1 VGCAVDKSPG
11 YDGVTYTVPSDPESE
26 LKWIEIVPKMVA
38 TELSVYY
45 AIVQATIQ
53 LNTKWLNL
61 DQKLESIVDALEQR
75 RVVRIWKTV
84 STADLIRQLLID
96 TYRFRIETAQLKRR
110 FHSRIADISSREGLD
125 MLEAYS
131 KNELGSLDEFP
142 VNDTIELLKVIE
154 NRLVWS
160 NQNIAIFFSA
170 VLGATIGAAIALY
183 AS

>member
-1 VGCAVDKSPG
+1 
-11 YDGVTYTVPSDPESE
+11 
-26 LKWIEIVPKMVA
+26 
-38 TELSVYY
+38 
-45 AIVQATIQ
+45 
-53 LNTKWLNL
+53 
-61 DQKLESIVDALEQR
+61 
-75 RVVRIWKTV
+75 
-84 STADLIRQLLID
+84 
-96 TYRFRIETAQLKRR
+96 
-110 FHSRIADISSREGLD
+110 